1 MTTYTTYSGTL
12 TGTGNFSG
20 LGGTAVFTEKDVETE
35 KITIAA
41 NGDYTGTLQQNITLT
56 ATITVAGLTTTQTVT
71 QQSTSPVSGN
81 VNLPASEPQ
90 TLFGQTVTY
99 TSNFANNNS
108 EIVTNSAIPKILKG
122 SPGLGH
128 LAAHW

>member
-1 MTTYTTYSGTL
+1 MTTYSGTL
-12 TGTGNFSG
+12 TGSGNFSG

-71 QQSTSPVSGN
+71 QQSISLTESESRGR
-81 VNLPASEPQ
+81 LP
-90 TLFGQTVTY
+90 
-99 TSNFANNNS
+99 
-108 EIVTNSAIPKILKG
+108 
-122 SPGLGH
+122 LGIG
-128 LAAHW
+128 

>member
-1 MTTYTTYSGTL
+1 MTTYITYSGTL

-81 VNLPASEPQ
+81 VNLPASEPHVVWADGRIHFELRKQ
-90 TLFGQTVTY
+90 QFRDRNQLQPFRK
-99 TSNFANNNS
+99 F
-108 EIVTNSAIPKILKG
+108 
-122 SPGLGH
+122 
-128 LAAHW
+128 